1 MDNDMLLLA
10 KAWKQAHDELVEAEG
25 DYPTENKSYHIA
37 VAQACATIAIA
48 EELRRLRE
56 LLLKQTRGGR

>member
-1 MDNDMLLLA
+1 VDYLQLA
-10 KAWKQAHDELVEAEG
+10 RDHYERYLSILDRDGSYPSEVACHELDAAQVCA
-25 DYPTENKSYHIA
+25 DIA
-37 VAQACATIAIA
+37 QA